1 MLVKLLLGN
10 LLKHLQVEVQKE
22 KQNCFALLQLAG
34 GEEWLPVTW
43 KIVSKTWISRGLINI
58 LHCFASLSGLPEGV
72 KVCSVQDQGS
82 QRRF

>member
-34 GEEWLPVTW
+34 GEE
-43 KIVSKTWISRGLINI
+43 
-58 LHCFASLSGLPEGV
+58 
-72 KVCSVQDQGS
+72 
-82 QRRF
+82 